1 MIHSQGRWL
10 ARPLVVLAVVLF
22 WPALAQAGAF
32 PYWGISFGSPERA
45 AGHLGL
51 SFGEDVPGAGTEGFA
66 MGSGTIVE
74 ATAGLGA
81 GTFGIG
87 RSMVILTEE
96 KSVRVLADLK
106 AIVSRS
112 WDEPRSASPNS
123 TYLGV
128 EGGLSVSFVRFTLG
142 VSKRLEERIKGDDW
156 LFHWGAGIQIRIGKA
171 KKTP

>member
-1 MIHSQGRWL
+1 
-10 ARPLVVLAVVLF
+10 
-22 WPALAQAGAF
+22 
-32 PYWGISFGSPERA
+32 
-45 AGHLGL
+45 
-51 SFGEDVPGAGTEGFA
+51 

-96 KSVRVLADLK
+96 HSARVLADLK

-128 EGGLSVSFVRFTLG
+128 EGGLSVSFVRVTLG
-142 VSKRLEERIKGDDW
+142 VSKRLGDRLSGNEW
-156 LFHWGAGIQIRIGKA
+156 LFHWGAGIQIRIGRATKG
-171 KKTP
+171 P